1 MATIT
6 IDGKSYEVGE
16 GQNLLQACLSLGLN
30 LPYFCWH
37 PALGSVGACRQCALV
52 QYQDENDRRGRL
64 IMGCMTPVADGQ
76 FLSINTENAVNF
88 RAGIIETLMTNHP
101 HDCPVCEEGGE
112 CHLQDMTVM
121 SGHHS
126 RRYEGLKRTFSNQ
139 QLGPFINHEMN
150 RCITCYR
157 CLRYYRDYAGGED
170 LHAMASRNKT
180 YFGRFED
187 GTLESEFSG
196 NLVEVCPTGVFTD
209 KPLSKHYSRK
219 WDLQC
224 APSVCVHCSLG
235 CNTSPGERY
244 GVLKRIQNRYNADVN
259 GYFLCDRGRFG
270 YDFVNHPDRPRS
282 PMLQDNRNQTSDK
295 KGKHPWQEIDPAE
308 GIEQLSKLLADDQIK
323 WIGIGSPRATLESNL
338 ALLRTVGSDHFFSG
352 LNRQEEDLNQSMLKL
367 LRSGHGEVIS
377 MAQVEQADAVLVLG
391 EDITQTAPRL
401 ALSVRQAIRGAGRAK
416 AAAIGIPPWQDQAVQ
431 IAGQNSLYPL
441 YLSHSNTTKLD
452 AIATATYRSSPLEQA
467 RLGFAVALSICN
479 EAPTVTAL
487 TKEQSS
493 LADQIAADLI
503 QANNPLIV
511 SGSGSKCP
519 ELIEAVEQIL
529 LALTKARTKKDTDN
543 NESNNG
549 RSDNKQSAPSVS
561 LVFSECNSLGL
572 ALLNH
577 RGHENCLDDAFSI
590 TAVDHLDNNDSV
602 KNRAGIHRSNNKQT
616 GSYPTN
622 NIHTKIGVIILENDL
637 YRRSSESSVN
647 DFFDNIDHRVV
658 IDYLPSKTLSQADLL
673 LPSTTFAETQGV
685 IVNNEGRGQSL
696 FPVYPVPEKLKM
708 GWQWLQ
714 QADKSSDAPLAEL
727 DTPEKMLQSC
737 IETEPMLANLE
748 VVIADENL
756 RFAGMKMARMTH
768 RASGRTAMRAQINVH
783 EPKQP
788 QDSTSALAYTMEG
801 VPSMVIAKNTVIAKN
816 SNIAT
821 TDNNQSYGAGLLPF
835 SWFPG
840 WNSNQSN
847 HKFQQEIETASDK
860 NVDITSSATGVKLS
874 LHTHTEYQENWYEP
888 PKKPRGKA
896 DCLLLLPLAN
906 IFGSDELSMKAD
918 AVIER
923 SSPPVLSLHT
933 EDAKAHN
940 IQSGDLVQINIEG
953 SHIQLPV
960 LLCSNQA
967 KRTALINDNHPA
979 LQGLF
984 NEGGNIWVT
993 VRSLGPNPIIASDRR
1008 AADV

>member
-16 GQNLLQACLSLGLN
+16 GQNLLQACLGLGLN

-37 PALGSVGACRQCALV
+37 PALGSVGACRQCALI
-52 QYQDENDRRGRL
+52 QYQDENDQRGRL
-64 IMGCMTPVADGQ
+64 VMGCMTPVTDGQ
-76 FLSINTENAVNF
+76 LLSINADNAVNF
-88 RAGIIETLMTNHP
+88 RAGVIEALMTNHP

-157 CLRYYRDYAGGED
+157 CIRYYRDYAGGED

-235 CNTSPGERY
+235 CNISPGERY
-244 GVLKRIQNRYNADVN
+244 GVLKRIQNRYNSEVN

-270 YDFVNHPDRPRS
+270 YDFVNHTDRPRA
-282 PMLQDNRNQTSDK
+282 PMIRDTRSQPLETESLP
-295 KGKHPWQEIDPAE
+295 PWREITPAE
-308 GIEQLSKLLADDQIK
+308 GIGQLGTLLADERIK

-338 ALLRTVGSDHFFSG
+338 ALMHMVGSDHFFSG
-352 LNRQEEDLNQSMLKL
+352 LNRQEEDLNQLMLKL
-367 LRSGHGEVIS
+367 LRSGHGDVIS
-377 MAQVEQADAVLVLG
+377 MAQVEQADAIFILG
-391 EDITQTAPRL
+391 EDITQSAPRL
-401 ALSVRQAIRGAGRAK
+401 ALSVRQAIRSAGRAK

-431 IAGQNSLYPL
+431 IAGQNNLYPL
-441 YLSHSNTTKLD
+441 YLSCSGSTKLD
-452 AIATATYRSSPLEQA
+452 TLAKATYRSYPLEQA
-467 RLGFAVALSICN
+467 RLGFAVAQAICD
-479 EAPTVTAL
+479 EAPRVTGL
-487 TKEQSS
+487 TKEQSG
-493 LADQIAADLI
+493 LAEQIATALV
-503 QANNPLIV
+503 QAKHPLVI

-529 LALTKARTKKDTDN
+529 FALSKVKEQVTPWVN
-543 NESNNG
+543 
-549 RSDNKQSAPSVS
+549 

-590 TAVDHLDNNDSV
+590 AAIDHQDSD
-602 KNRAGIHRSNNKQT
+602 
-616 GSYPTN
+616 PTN
-622 NIHTKIGVIILENDL
+622 NQTINSTENTNRAKHPSTQIGVIILENDL
-637 YRRSSESSVN
+637 YQRASEPSVN
-647 DFFDNIDHRVV
+647 AFFNHLDYRVL
-658 IDYLPSKTLSQADLL
+658 IDYLPSKTLSRADLV
-673 LPSTTFAETQGV
+673 LPSTTFAETQGI

-696 FPVYPVPEKLKM
+696 FPVYPVPDKLRM

-714 QADKSSDAPLAEL
+714 QADKSADSPLAEL
-727 DTPEKMLQSC
+727 DSPEKMLRSC
-737 IETEPMLANLE
+737 IETEPMLANLKI
-748 VVIADENL
+748 VLADENM

-768 RASGRTAMRAQINVH
+768 RASGRTAMRAQISVH

-788 QDSTSALAYTMEG
+788 KDSASALAYTMEG
-801 VPSMVIAKNTVIAKN
+801 VPSMVMASATQMAKTRDDQAPG
-816 SNIAT
+816 S
-821 TDNNQSYGAGLLPF
+821 GLMPF

-847 HKFQQEIETASDK
+847 HKFQQEITASASEK
-860 NVDITSSATGVKLS
+860 SAAKSSSTGIKLA
-874 LHTHTEYQENWYEP
+874 LHTHTEYHEDWNSP
-888 PKKPRGKA
+888 PKKTRGKA
-896 DCLLLLPLAN
+896 DSLQLIAMAK

-923 SSPPVLSLHT
+923 SLPPVVSLHP
-933 EDAKAHN
+933 EDARTHN
-940 IQSGDLVQINIEG
+940 IEPGDLVQINIDG

-960 LLCSNQA
+960 SICRDQA
-967 KRTALINDNHPA
+967 KRTALIDDSHPA

-984 NEGGNIWVT
+984 SDGASIWVS
-993 VRSLGPNPIIASDRR
+993 VRSLGPNPVIASDRR
-1008 AADV
+1008 GTDV